1 LSARPTGNPLRLPPD
16 LNLAA
21 RPARNRQP
29 VARVAVLLAVAAL
42 AIGAVDLYLFG
53 RYRAASRST
62 QLELDDVRA
71 RSLREIEDAR
81 RVEEELRRTD
91 VEALNVRVDY
101 LNRRIAERTFPWGR
115 LFDGLAAVLPR
126 GVRLIEISRLSIA
139 EPVSAASRQRRSR
152 QATDDFALHLQGVAE
167 TDADLLR
174 FVDALFQS
182 PAFADV
188 DLRRERQ
195 EPQGI
200 RFEIGVTYRA
210 AAIASEAPVA
220 ATSAPA
226 GAPSPDSAAA
236 AASTAEP
243 GR

>member
-1 LSARPTGNPLRLPPD
+1 VNVRTSGNPLRLPPD

-21 RPARNRQP
+21 RPSRNRQP
-29 VARVAVLLAVAAL
+29 VVRIAALLAATAL
-42 AIGAVDLYLFG
+42 AVGAVDLYLFA

-71 RSLREIEDAR
+71 RSLREIEGAR
-81 RVEEELRRTD
+81 RLEEELRRTD

-126 GVRLIEISRLSIA
+126 GVRLSEISRLSIG
-139 EPVSAASRQRRSR
+139 EPVSGGARSRRSR
-152 QATDDFALHLQGVAE
+152 ASTDDFALRLQGVAE
-167 TDADLLR
+167 TEEDLLR

-182 PAFADV
+182 KAFDDV
-188 DLRRERQ
+188 DLQRESQ

-200 RFEIGVTYRA
+200 RFDIGVTYRA
-210 AAIASEAPVA
+210 TAVA
-220 ATSAPA
+220 APTVDAAAPSVAAAPA
-226 GAPSPDSAAA
+226 SVDAAKPEA
-236 AASTAEP
+236 